1 MFKTKRS
8 IVAFTAL
15 LFLSSVQAHIPQ
27 ATTPEEEALVIE
39 AMVAACIKVSPAMA
53 TELTEGS
60 QRFEAMNSGLV
71 QRSRASS
78 SYRDDLKH
86 LTEAFIEVVTHQK
99 EICPQ
104 LNEALKK
111 GIRI

>member
-1 MFKTKRS
+1 MLKTRVS
-8 IVAFTAL
+8 IVALTTL

-27 ATTPEEEALVIE
+27 ATTPEEEALVVE
-39 AMVAACIKVSPAMA
+39 AMVAACTRTSPAMA
-53 TELTEGS
+53 TELAEGS
-60 QRFEAMNSGLV
+60 KRFEAMNSGLL

-111 GIRI
+111 GFRI